1 MYQQSNLIRGIQA
14 DITWEVLSEGMTR
27 LGEEVNQTFTQTKRT
42 NNAPIFG
49 ANPMDGNHALDLIR
63 ELDEATHRLKENPPE
78 PEPFS
83 NNPRSTLYHCT
94 EHLLYALLAEA
105 GDSEKQ
111 ALYRAIEHL
120 GIAQI
125 RWLNASAADLDGP
138 GADVLPPTDTHQI
151 EGDSSH
157 HAKP

>member
-1 MYQQSNLIRGIQA
+1 
-14 DITWEVLSEGMTR
+14 
-27 LGEEVNQTFTQTKRT
+27 
-42 NNAPIFG
+42 
-49 ANPMDGNHALDLIR
+49 MDCHHALDFIR
-63 ELDEATHRLKENPPE
+63 ELDEATHRLKENP

-138 GADVLPPTDTHQI
+138 GTDVLQPTDTHQI